1 MRPQDTSLP
10 NATLQSIR
18 GTFPYLLVGCGLG
31 LTAAWI
37 AFLGYELVVLIG
49 LGV

>member
-1 MRPQDTSLP
+1 MRARATFLL

-18 GTFPYLLVGCGLG
+18 GTFSYLLVGCGLG

-49 LGV
+49 LSV

>member
-1 MRPQDTSLP
+1 MRAQATLLL
-10 NATLQSIR
+10 NATVHSIR
-18 GTFPYLLVGCGLG
+18 GTFSYLLVGCGLG

-49 LGV
+49 LSV